1 MQLLLYASL
10 NKLIFNLLH
19 NLRLSVINGHC
30 LIVIKIW
37 MEKNKKKK
45 KVVYVIRY
53 DFEIIMKKSN
63 IT

>member
-45 KVVYVIRY
+45 KSSICNKV
-53 DFEIIMKKSN
+53 
-63 IT
+63 

>member
-37 MEKNKKKK
+37 MEKKEKEKKK
-45 KVVYVIRY
+45 
-53 DFEIIMKKSN
+53 
-63 IT
+63 